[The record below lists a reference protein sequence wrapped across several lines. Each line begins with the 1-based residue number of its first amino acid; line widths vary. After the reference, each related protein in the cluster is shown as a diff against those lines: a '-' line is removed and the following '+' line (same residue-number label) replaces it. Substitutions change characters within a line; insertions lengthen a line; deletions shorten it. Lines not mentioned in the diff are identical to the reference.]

1 MSQYILNP
9 ESGRPLKLYGQK
21 YNLLL
26 EKNILK
32 DKMIAADV
40 ITFNINEN
48 KELIEKVKNALPKKT
63 GRFITNYKNK
73 LISKNNKLTTEQLL
87 TYICENYP
95 NILEKSLDVIN
106 EDDDDD
112 AIKKKF
118 SEILHNKLIS
128 GA

>member
-26 EKNILK
+26 KKNILK
-32 DKMIAADV
+32 EKMIAADV

-63 GRFITNYKNK
+63 GRFIANYKNK

-112 AIKKKF
+112 TIKKKF

>member
-26 EKNILK
+26 KKNILK
-32 DKMIAADV
+32 DKMITADV

-63 GRFITNYKNK
+63 GRFIANYKNK
-73 LISKNNKLTTEQLL
+73 LISKNKKLTTEQLL

-112 AIKKKF
+112 EIKKKF

>member
-26 EKNILK
+26 KKNILK
-32 DKMIAADV
+32 EKMIAADV

-112 AIKKKF
+112 EIKKKF

>member
-26 EKNILK
+26 KKNILK
-32 DKMIAADV
+32 DKMITADV

-63 GRFITNYKNK
+63 GRFIANYKYK

-95 NILEKSLDVIN
+95 NILEKILDVIN

>member
-26 EKNILK
+26 KKNILK
-32 DKMIAADV
+32 DKMIIADV

-48 KELIEKVKNALPKKT
+48 KELIEKVKKALPKKT
-63 GRFITNYKNK
+63 GRFIANYKNK

-112 AIKKKF
+112 VIKKKF

>member
-26 EKNILK
+26 KKNILK
-32 DKMIAADV
+32 DKMITADV

-95 NILEKSLDVIN
+95 NILEKSLDVLSKRN
-106 EDDDDD
+106 FQ
-112 AIKKKF
+112 KF
-118 SEILHNKLIS
+118 CITN
-128 GA
+128 

>member
-26 EKNILK
+26 KKNILK

-112 AIKKKF
+112 EIKKKF

>member
-9 ESGRPLKLYGQK
+9 DSGRPLKLYGQK

-26 EKNILK
+26 KKNILK
-32 DKMIAADV
+32 EKMIAADV

-63 GRFITNYKNK
+63 GRFIATYKNK

-95 NILEKSLDVIN
+95 NILEKSLDIIN
-106 EDDDDD
+106 EDDDDN